1 MELERL
7 NTGFKVKVRPGMSES
22 ESEPEYEETRTT
34 ITSFPSA
41 PTLKFTA
48 GHHTKPQN
56 WPLAKSFLLL
66 RLSVDRAH
74 RIDLSSGVVLLAGSR
89 NFHAYYNSVFELA
102 YSHSP
107 MSITP

>member
-48 GHHTKPQN
+48 GHHTNPIIG
-56 WPLAKSFLLL
+56 L
-66 RLSVDRAH
+66 
-74 RIDLSSGVVLLAGSR
+74 
-89 NFHAYYNSVFELA
+89 
-102 YSHSP
+102 
-107 MSITP
+107 